1 MRWKLILI
9 LCIPVLLLTGVLTSL
24 LAQSDDII
32 LTLAIQEWQQDVYD
46 ADLFAEFAAIHPNVK
61 VIPVFLSPN
70 ETFFGSASFDID
82 EYLNNAEKM
91 ANKADVLAISSYAMG
106 VEMTRAGYL
115 LDLTPLLTSDFD
127 FTADDF
133 FPPALQAFQWDGG
146 TWALPVSVNFEVLM
160 YDRLAFDK
168 AGYPYPD
175 ETWTLSNFIDAAN
188 ALTIRDA
195 AGKVMLP
202 GFYGFDER
210 GFFRALLGRG
220 FYDDTTL
227 PQNPQLAT
235 PEVAAMLE
243 EWLVFQKAL
252 FPEGGPSGNINW
264 DAIPLTISGTWRLD
278 NNFGPNAGGEYEFVG
293 SLLPGGT
300 ALTNAEGFAI
310 SGGTAHPQAAY
321 DLIKFLTAHPEVV
334 NRFFGDSPAR
344 RSLVGVETE
353 DEIIF
358 RPERS
363 PEVQAII
370 DQALENALPYAE
382 IRFADYL
389 FLARQKME
397 EQAIDALTALQQAEE
412 TALENLAAAE
422 ARKTTATLAVP
433 TPIPTPIL
441 SEGEIALN
449 FSVSAFISPLPNRD
463 KWEALIDEFVANDPQ
478 VGQINLVSGFVSQN
492 ELLEQSDCLVSST
505 NIITILDSNLM
516 LSLDPFLSADPNF
529 DEADLLTGILPMV
542 QRDGMTWALPLSA
555 QTTIMWYHPE
565 IFEKAGAFAPYNG
578 WNVSDFEAALSQ
590 LQTYMEGG
598 KPFMPSSGGNAYLM
612 LLIAAYGGL
621 PYDFVAD
628 PPTYDLTSPQNVE
641 AIRQVLDLAKN
652 GYMEYQELDTNSFSG
667 GGGGGGDIPLYD
679 GQLSIFDWRFSNRQ
693 SEDPYRAVTFPRGT
707 DSIPMALDIGT
718 GIISATTQHPE
729 ACYRWLST
737 IAQHPEVLSAMPARR
752 SLLNSE
758 ELKVSQ
764 GEDIVALY
772 QEFDRL
778 LQEPGVVLFPGQ
790 FGFGGSSYMG
800 FYLQIFMNQAFDSY
814 VLEDGDLDAAL
825 TLAQQ
830 QMDEYKACAS
840 SIEELE
846 MAVIADMTE
855 EEAQVYFRQFA
866 QCALDIQPELQE
878 RFGYLFQE

>member
-1 MRWKLILI
+1 MYRRFILT
-9 LCIPVLLLTGVLTSL
+9 LCIPVLLLTGLMTSL
-24 LAQSDDII
+24 LAQSDEII

-46 ADLFAEFAAIHPNVK
+46 ADLFAEFNAIHPNVK
-61 VIPVFLSPN
+61 VIPVMLTPD
-70 ETFFGSASFDID
+70 ETFFGSATFEIE
-82 EYLNNAEKM
+82 EYLNNGEKL
-91 ANKADVLAISSYAMG
+91 ANKADVLAINSYSMG

-115 LDLTPLLTSDFD
+115 LDMTPLLTSDFD
-127 FTADDF
+127 FTQDDF
-133 FPPALQAFQWDGG
+133 FPAALSAFQWDGG
-146 TWALPVSVNFEVLM
+146 TWALPVTMSFDVLI

-175 ETWTLSNFIDAAN
+175 DTWTLSNFIDAAE
-188 ALTIRDA
+188 ALTIRDES
-195 AGKVMLP
+195 GNVTIP

-220 FYDDTTL
+220 FYDETAL

-235 PEVAAMLE
+235 PEMATLLE
-243 EWLVFQKAL
+243 EWAVFQKAL
-252 FPEGGPSGNINW
+252 FPEGGPGGNVNW

-278 NNFGPNAGGEYEFVG
+278 NNFGPGASDEREYVAT
-293 SLLPGGT
+293 LLPGDI
-300 ALTNAEGFAI
+300 AIMNSEGFAI
-310 SGGTAHPQAAY
+310 SGGTAHPQEAY
-321 DLIKFLTAHPEVV
+321 DLIKFLSSHPEVV

-344 RSLVGVETE
+344 RSMVGVASE
-353 DEIIF
+353 DENVF

-363 PEVQAII
+363 PEVQALI
-370 DQALENALPYAE
+370 DQALENALPFAE
-382 IRFADYL
+382 MRFGDYL
-389 FLARQKME
+389 YVARQKMD
-397 EQAIDALTALQQAEE
+397 EQSIDALTALQLAEE
-412 TALENLAAAE
+412 DALKNLAAAE
-422 ARKTTATLAVP
+422 ARKTTLALAVP

-463 KWEALIDEFVANDPQ
+463 KWEALIEEFVANDPQ
-478 VGQINLVSGFVSQN
+478 IGQINLLTGFMSQ
-492 ELLEQSDCLVSST
+492 EEILEQSDCLVSST
-505 NIITILDSNLM
+505 NFVTALDTNLL

-542 QRDGMTWALPLSA
+542 QRDGMTWALPLAA
-555 QTTIMWYHPE
+555 QTTIMWYHPAL
-565 IFEKAGAFAPYNG
+565 FEKAGAFAPYNG

-590 LQTYMEGG
+590 LKTEMGDA
-598 KPFMPSSGGNAYLM
+598 KPYIPSSGGNAYLM

-621 PYDFVAD
+621 PYDFIAD
-628 PPTYDLTSPQNVE
+628 PPTYDLTSSQNVE

-652 GYMEYQELDTNSFSG
+652 ELIEYQELDTNGFSG
-667 GGGGGGDIPLYD
+667 GGGFGGDIPLYD
-679 GQLSIFDWRFSNRQ
+679 GQLSIFDWRFTNRQ

-707 DSIPMALDIGT
+707 DTIPMALDIST
-718 GIISATTQHPE
+718 GVISAKTQYPE

-790 FGFGGSSYMG
+790 FGFGGSSFMG

-814 VLEDGDLDAAL
+814 VLEDADLEAAL

-830 QMDEYKACAS
+830 QMDEYAACAS
-840 SIEELE
+840 SIEIVENS
-846 MAVIADMTE
+846 VIANMTE
-855 EEAQVYFRQFA
+855 DEARVYFRQFA
-866 QCALDIQPELQE
+866 QCAIDIQPELQE
-878 RFGYLFQE
+878 RFVYLFEE